1 MQVYQPDTEEDL
13 YQKKKL
19 NILRFVDLF
28 SWRIAQTT
36 LETFPQPPNSK
47 EFFPVVKISSSTIII
62 DDN

>member
-13 YQKKKL
+13 YHKKKL

-36 LETFPQPPNSK
+36 LETFPQSPNPK
-47 EFFPVVKISSSTIII
+47 EFLPSGK
-62 DDN
+62 NQGLNN